1 MLYQQSRSAYHFA
14 AGAGATQAGLTQLV
28 YTHLAQDL
36 LHAAEAIRNGHI
48 QVRCAASN
56 HALMLLGH
64 VESWSAEL
72 EDPGLAQSLRAFYT
86 MLRICVLQSQ
96 TASDPLLLEE
106 SAQRVLEMRA
116 VWQAKEESMRSAM
129 CSSLAVPPLEPGTM
143 SVVA

>member
-36 LHAAEAIRNGHI
+36 LHAADAIRNGHI
-48 QVRCAASN
+48 EARCAASK

-64 VESWSAEL
+64 LESWSAEL
-72 EDPGLAQSLRAFYT
+72 EDPGLAQSLRAFYA
-86 MLRICVLQSQ
+86 MLRTCVLQSQ
-96 TASDPLLLEE
+96 AASDSLLLEE
-106 SAQRVLEMRA
+106 SAQRVLEMCT
-116 VWQAKEESMRSAM
+116 VWQTKEANMRSAL
-129 CSSLAVPPLEPGTM
+129 CSTVAVPLLEPGTI